1 MQTGTASIRFERPPR
16 ILQAASV
23 VGPKEAEGP
32 FGALFDEIDPDG
44 KCGQDNWEQAES
56 ELQKRAVKKV
66 IEKAHLLPKQ
76 IRYVFAGDL
85 LGQCI
90 ASSFGISELN
100 CPTIGMYGA
109 CSTMGL
115 TLSTGAMFV
124 NAGYADHVLCVTSS
138 HYASAERQFRF
149 PSDYGNQKRHSSGQ
163 EGLRI
168 TLSAEWTV
176 TGSGA
181 VVLESVQA
189 HTTTQLDIPL
199 AKITGVTT
207 GKIVDYGITDSMN
220 MGAAMA
226 PAACD
231 TIVQHFEDFKT
242 KPSDYDKI
250 ITGDLSQIGSKLLID
265 LLREKKID
273 ISDRHMDCGLEIFE
287 RKEQD
292 VHAGGSGCGC
302 SAVILASYILPQIQ
316 KKIWKRVL
324 FVPTGAL
331 LSKISFN
338 EGASIPG
345 IAHAVVIEALD
356 SFDER
361 FEKKQKAM
369 SLAEGGKSCRNI

>member
-1 MQTGTASIRFERPPR
+1 MGLDLA
-16 ILQAASV
+16 
-23 VGPKEAEGP
+23 
-32 FGALFDEIDPDG
+32 
-44 KCGQDNWEQAES
+44 
-56 ELQKRAVKKV
+56 
-66 IEKAHLLPKQ
+66 KA
-76 IRYVFAGDL
+76 RN
-85 LGQCI
+85 
-90 ASSFGISELN
+90 ASSSVATLVDGPAISAAGLN
-100 CPTIGMYGA
+100 IVVDSMYGA
-109 CSTMGL
+109 
-115 TLSTGAMFV
+115 GAGVLF
-124 NAGYADHVLCVTSS
+124 VLCVTSS

-149 PSDYGNQKRHSSGQ
+149 PSDYGNQRP
-163 EGLRI
+163 
-168 TLSAEWTV
+168 LSAEWTV
-176 TGSGA
+176 TGAGA
-181 VVLESVQA
+181 VVIESVKA

-302 SAVILASYILPQIQ
+302 SAVILAAYILPQIQ

>member
-1 MQTGTASIRFERPPR
+1 MQTGKASIRFERPPR

-32 FGALFDEIDPDG
+32 FGSLFDEVDSDG
-44 KCGQDNWEQAES
+44 KCGKDNWEQAES
-56 ELQKRAVKKV
+56 ELQKRAATKAL
-66 IEKAHLLPKQ
+66 EKAHLSPKQ

-90 ASSFGISELN
+90 ASSFGINELN

-115 TLSTGAMFV
+115 TLATGAMFV

-149 PSDYGNQKRHSSGQ
+149 PSDYGNQRP
-163 EGLRI
+163 
-168 TLSAEWTV
+168 LSAEWTV
-176 TGSGA
+176 TGAGA
-181 VVLESVQA
+181 VVLESESAQMQ
-189 HTTTQLDIPL
+189 TQLDLPL
-199 AKITGVTT
+199 AEITGVTT

-231 TIVQHFEDFKT
+231 TIAEHFEDFKT
-242 KPSDYDKI
+242 KLDDYDQI
-250 ITGDLSQIGSKLLID
+250 ITGDLGQIGSKLLID
-265 LLREKKID
+265 LLLEKKID
-273 ISDRHMDCGLEIFE
+273 ISDRHMDCGLEIFK
-287 RKEQD
+287 RKKQD

-302 SAVILASYILPQIQ
+302 SAVTLAAYILPKLQ

-345 IAHAVVIEALD
+345 IAHAVVIE
-356 SFDER
+356 SI
-361 FEKKQKAM
+361 
-369 SLAEGGKSCRNI
+369 EGGRSCRII